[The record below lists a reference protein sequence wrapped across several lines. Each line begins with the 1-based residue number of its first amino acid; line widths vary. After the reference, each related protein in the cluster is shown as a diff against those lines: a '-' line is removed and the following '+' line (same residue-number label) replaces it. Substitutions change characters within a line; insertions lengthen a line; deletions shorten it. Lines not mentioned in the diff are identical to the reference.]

1 MDEVRNIVSA
11 NLVKIRKQRGLT
23 QAELSEKINYSDNAI
38 SRWEKGEVLPS
49 LETLQ
54 TLSGIYNL
62 PMGWFLEEHADE
74 NARLFNSKRKALHFA
89 IMSSAIMA
97 IWTLLALVIVLL
109 HGYTGKYNFLTFVW
123 GAPITAQI
131 VRLTVKQVFK
141 NKLFL
146 LTSSVCLWTLLG
158 AIYFYWFSLNMWPLF
173 FVGMPLQIM
182 LVFIDLS
189 KKLKLTKTKLNKD
202 KKS

>member
-1 MDEVRNIVSA
+1 MDDVRNIVSA

-54 TLSGIYNL
+54 TLSGVYNL
-62 PMGWFLEEHADE
+62 PMSWFLEEHADE
-74 NARLFNSKRKALHFA
+74 DTRLFNSKKRALYLA
-89 IMSSAIMA
+89 IMSSGIIA
-97 IWTLLALVIVLL
+97 IWTLLALIIVLL

-131 VRLTVKQVFK
+131 IRLTIKYGFE

-146 LTSSVCLWTLLG
+146 LTSSACLWTLLC
-158 AIYFYWFSLNMWPLF
+158 AIYFYWFSLIMWPVF
-173 FVGMPLQIM
+173 FAGMPFQIM
-182 LVFIDLS
+182 LIFIDLS
-189 KKLKLTKTKLNKD
+189 KRLKLTKTKPKQD

>member
-1 MDEVRNIVSA
+1 MDEIRNIVA
-11 NLVKIRKQRGLT
+11 ENLVKIRKQRGLT

-54 TLSGIYNL
+54 TLSGVYNL
-62 PMGWFLEEHADE
+62 SISWFLEEHADQD
-74 NARLFNSKRKALHFA
+74 AKSFNSKKHALHLA
-89 IMSSAIMA
+89 IMSSAIMT
-97 IWTLLALVIVLL
+97 IWTLLALIIVLM

-123 GAPITAQI
+123 GAPITAQV
-131 VRLTVKQVFK
+131 VRLTIKHGFN

-146 LTSSVCLWTLLG
+146 LTSSICLWTLLA
-158 AIYFYWFSLNMWPLF
+158 AIYFYWFSLNMWPVF
-173 FVGMPLQIM
+173 FGGMPFQIM

-189 KKLKLTKTKLNKD
+189 KKLKPTKTKHT